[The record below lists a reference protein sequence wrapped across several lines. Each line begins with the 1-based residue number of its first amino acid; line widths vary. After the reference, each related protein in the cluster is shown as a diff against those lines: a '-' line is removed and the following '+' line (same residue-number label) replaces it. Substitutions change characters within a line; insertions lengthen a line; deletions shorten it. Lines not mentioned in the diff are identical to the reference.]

1 MPPFPVERAKD
12 AIRAE
17 LGSSVEELY
26 GSFNDVPLAAASIAQ
41 VHRATLKDGTE
52 VVVKVQRPGIEEI
65 IKTDLGIMRTL
76 AHLVERRIP
85 DARQFD
91 PIGLVDEFEKSI
103 TKELDFITEAR
114 SAERFRRNFKD
125 DPRV

>member
-1 MPPFPVERAKD
+1 MPPFPVEKAKD

-52 VVVKVQRPGIEEI
+52 VVITNGEIVSGYLDGTLIGEESGSLI
-65 IKTDLGIMRTL
+65 RELHKKYGNDRT
-76 AHLVERRIP
+76 
-85 DARQFD
+85 
-91 PIGLVDEFEKSI
+91 SI
-103 TKELDFITEAR
+103 QLF
-114 SAERFRRNFKD
+114 
-125 DPRV
+125 P